1 MTVDPTDPGIGE
13 DDAEALTG
21 NGDEAGEVS
30 VEAPEADA
38 AEQQADLIPQEE
50 EHIGDPDRANEADLA
65 EQARIVELDE
75 DDYR

>member
-1 MTVDPTDPGIGE
+1 MTVDPTDPEILE
-13 DDAEALTG
+13 EPESPEFD
-21 NGDEAGEVS
+21 

-38 AEQQADLIPQEE
+38 AEQHADLAPRRDEPLT
-50 EHIGDPDRANEADLA
+50 GSDPDNANEADRA